1 MPTDSPPRA
10 SGDAARPEESDE
22 AVSAADRVQTPRL
35 PPLTP
40 AATRGAYWRTV
51 ARVVAVL
58 VVVAGAVWWIQ
69 RDPAADTDLLGRL
82 DELSAE
88 FQPALLTA
96 SADQAADYVERTS
109 GFLVAPPEL
118 PGLDL
123 VGVGY
128 ADLSPQ
134 SSVPA
139 FRYES
144 ADGAEAVVYVYDYVF
159 LDEIRGSL
167 TLGEAVY
174 ASLANDPA
182 VDTRRADDAFFVTW
196 RERAVVYT
204 AVTTDEP
211 AFERLAAAIP
221 R

>member
-1 MPTDSPPRA
+1 MLLPDDYVNADEPAEAPP
-10 SGDAARPEESDE
+10 
-22 AVSAADRVQTPRL
+22 VSAADRVQTRRRL

-40 AATRGAYWRTV
+40 AATRGVYWRTV
-51 ARVVAVL
+51 ARVA
-58 VVVAGAVWWIQ
+58 VVALLIAAVVWWIR
-69 RDPAADTDLLGRL
+69 RDPGADTDLLARL
-82 DELSAE
+82 DEITAD

-96 SADQAADYVERTS
+96 STTQAADYVERTS
-109 GFLVAPPEL
+109 GFLVEPPEL
-118 PGLDL
+118 PGLQL

-139 FRYES
+139 FRYDG
-144 ADGAEAVVYVYDYVF
+144 ADGVTAVVYVYDYVF
-159 LDEIRGSL
+159 LDEIRSSL

-182 VDTRRADDAFFVTW
+182 VDTRRADDALFVTW
-196 RERAVVYT
+196 RQRAVIYT

-211 AFERLAAAIP
+211 TFERLAASIAP
-221 R
+221 

>member
-1 MPTDSPPRA
+1 MLLPDDYASADEPSEAPPI
-10 SGDAARPEESDE
+10 
-22 AVSAADRVQTPRL
+22 SAADRVQTPRRL

-40 AATRGAYWRTV
+40 AATRGAYWRAVVRV
-51 ARVVAVL
+51 AIVAVL
-58 VVVAGAVWWIQ
+58 IGAVVWWLR
-69 RDPAADTDLLGRL
+69 RDPGADTDLLGRF
-82 DELSAE
+82 DEIAAD
-88 FQPALLTA
+88 FQPALLTV
-96 SADQAADYVERTS
+96 SGTQAADYVEQTS
-109 GFLVAPPEL
+109 GFLVEPPEL
-118 PGLDL
+118 PGLQL

-139 FRYES
+139 FRYDG
-144 ADGAEAVVYVYDYVF
+144 ADGETAVVYVYDYVF

-182 VDTRRADDAFFVTW
+182 VDTRRADDALFVTW
-196 RERAVVYT
+196 RQRAVIYT

-211 AFERLAAAIP
+211 TFERLAASIAP
-221 R
+221 